1 MTLKIDR
8 PGLHRK
14 IYLILMMGIAFC
26 IPVYGRL
33 LPPLIVLLVLNWLIE
48 GRYVKT
54 LPLLFSEIPRLKI
67 FSFSILY
74 FFYLIGLIYSQNL
87 DFGLFDL
94 QVKLSLF
101 IFPIVFA
108 TTESSLFNK
117 EKVEKILKAFILGC
131 LTGTLILL
139 SHSFYKTFDLH
150 LDNAFYY
157 TRLSWSFHPSY
168 MAMYLTFSVSILT
181 MFLMMKGKVFTGL
194 KKTALILLILYFIVF
209 IILLSS
215 KAGLIGLLTT
225 LVFYSLI
232 LLFRYHRRASGLIML
247 GATILVLYLGLNI
260 FPYAA
265 GRISQANKDLTEQD
279 NLQNTGKYTANRLV
293 IWEAS
298 LVIIKDHWLFG
309 VGTGDVK
316 DELYKEYKI
325 RNMIDALVHKMN
337 SHNQYLQTL
346 ITLGVIGV
354 LLLISL
360 LVLPAIQAFRKEN
373 WIYFTFLLV
382 FGLNI
387 FVESMLEIQQGVIFY
402 AFFNTLLFAQK
413 K

>member
-1 MTLKIDR
+1 M
-8 PGLHRK
+8 
-14 IYLILMMGIAFC
+14 
-26 IPVYGRL
+26 
-33 LPPLIVLLVLNWLIE
+33 
-48 GRYVKT
+48 
-54 LPLLFSEIPRLKI
+54 FS
-67 FSFSILY
+67 
-74 FFYLIGLIYSQNL
+74 
-87 DFGLFDL
+87 
-94 QVKLSLF
+94 
-101 IFPIVFA
+101 
-108 TTESSLFNK
+108 
-117 EKVEKILKAFILGC
+117 
-131 LTGTLILL
+131 
-139 SHSFYKTFDLH
+139 
-150 LDNAFYY
+150 
-157 TRLSWSFHPSY
+157 
-168 MAMYLTFSVSILT
+168 
-181 MFLMMKGKVFTGL
+181 GL